1 MFQLD
6 LKSRESIYE
15 QIISQMKELIVTG
28 VLKEG
33 EKLPSVRELS
43 RVLTVNPNTVQK
55 AYRELERQ
63 GYVYTVAGLGCF
75 AASLADIRRDETAIH
90 QLTETL
96 RTTLRQLTYLGFTRQ
111 EIDALLD
118 RLFREDH
125 QHRNDTEKGSE
136 ST

>member
-15 QIISQMKELIVTG
+15 QIINQMKELIVTG
-28 VLKEG
+28 ILKED

-43 RVLTVNPNTVQK
+43 KILTVNPTTVQK
-55 AYRELERQ
+55 AYRELARQ

-75 AASLADIRRDETAIH
+75 AASIADVKRDEAAIA

-96 RTTLRQLTYLGFTRQ
+96 RSTLRQLTYLGFTKD
-111 EIDALLD
+111 EIATLLEQV
-118 RLFREDH
+118 LREE
-125 QHRNDTEKGSE
+125 QLKAEEMKKGSE
-136 ST
+136 RV

>member
-75 AASLADIRRDETAIH
+75 AASLADIRRDEAAIH

>member
-15 QIISQMKELIVTG
+15 QIINQIKELIVTG

-43 RVLTVNPNTVQK
+43 KILTVNPNTVQK
-55 AYRELERQ
+55 SYRELERQ

-75 AASLADIRRDETAIH
+75 AASLSDIKRDEAAVQ
-90 QLTETL
+90 QLVETL
-96 RTTLRQLTYLGFTRQ
+96 RSTLRQLTYLGFAAE
-111 EIDALLD
+111 EIRSLLNG
-118 RLFREDH
+118 LLREDD
-125 QHRNDTEKGSE
+125 QKQGERKKGSDL
-136 ST
+136 S

>member
-43 RVLTVNPNTVQK
+43 RILTVNPNTVQK

-63 GYVYTVAGLGCF
+63 GYVYTVTGLGCF

>member
-15 QIISQMKELIVTG
+15 QIINQMKELIVTG
-28 VLKEG
+28 ILKED

-43 RVLTVNPNTVQK
+43 KILTVNPNTVQK

-75 AASLADIRRDETAIH
+75 AASKKDIKRDETAIG

-96 RTTLRQLTYLGFTRQ
+96 RTTLRQLTYLGFTKD
-111 EIDALLD
+111 EIATLLEQV
-118 RLFREDH
+118 FREE
-125 QHRNDTEKGSE
+125 QLKAEEMKKGSE
-136 ST
+136 RV

>member
-15 QIISQMKELIVTG
+15 QIINQMKELIITG
-28 VLKEG
+28 ILKED

-43 RVLTVNPNTVQK
+43 KILTVNPNTVQK

-75 AASLADIRRDETAIH
+75 AASIADVKRDEAAIA

-96 RTTLRQLTYLGFTRQ
+96 RTTLRQLTYLGFTKD
-111 EIDALLD
+111 EIDALLMT
-118 RLFREDH
+118 LLQED
-125 QHRNDTEKGSE
+125 QQKTEELKKGSE
-136 ST
+136 HI

>member
-15 QIISQMKELIVTG
+15 QIINQMKDLIVTG
-28 VLKEG
+28 IKKED

-43 RVLTVNPNTVQK
+43 KILTVNPNTVQK

-75 AASLADIRRDETAIH
+75 AASIADVKRDEAAIA

-96 RTTLRQLTYLGFTRQ
+96 RSTLRQLTYLGFTKD
-111 EIDALLD
+111 EIATLLEQV
-118 RLFREDH
+118 LREE
-125 QHRNDTEKGSE
+125 QLKAEEMKKGSE
-136 ST
+136 RV